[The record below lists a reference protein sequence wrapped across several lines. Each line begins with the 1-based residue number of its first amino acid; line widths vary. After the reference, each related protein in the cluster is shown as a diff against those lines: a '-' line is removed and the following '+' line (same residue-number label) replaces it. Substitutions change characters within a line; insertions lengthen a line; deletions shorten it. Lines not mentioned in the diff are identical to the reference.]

1 MSGMTLLEVIAL
13 DARDAEAA
21 QAGGADR
28 LELVSGMDAGG
39 LTPSAA
45 TVRSVLAA
53 TDLPV
58 RVMLRDA
65 AGYAPADLDR
75 LRRDAAELRAAGA
88 TEFVLG
94 FLDADGAVDLV
105 ACQALLGELAG
116 AAWTFHRALDNAA
129 DSVAA
134 WAVVAGLGCDTVLA
148 AGAPAGVTDGLPL
161 LRKLAD
167 RQAADGLALLVGGGL
182 KQQHV
187 PELLAAGVSHF
198 HVGGPARAGGW
209 DSPVDATAVAGWRG
223 LVDG

>member
-1 MSGMTLLEVIAL
+1 MTLLEVIAL

-28 LELVSGMDAGG
+28 LELVSGMDSGG

-75 LRRDAAELRAAGA
+75 LRRDAAELRAVGA

-94 FLDADGAVDLV
+94 FLDGDNTVDLA
-105 ACQALLGELAG
+105 ACRALLGELDG

-129 DSVAA
+129 DPVAA
-134 WAVVAGLGCDTVLA
+134 WEMVAGLGCDTVLA
-148 AGAPAGVTDGLPL
+148 AGSPAGVGEGLPV

-167 RQAADGLALLVGGGL
+167 RQASDGLAVLVGGGL

-187 PELLAAGVSHF
+187 PELLAAGISGF

-209 DSPVDATAVAGWRG
+209 GTPVDPDAVAGWRRV
-223 LVDG
+223 VDG